1 MAWTLSTPALTQ
13 GAVPGGRGS
22 GSLRDS
28 SSRQRARLSLIT
40 SDIFFFTNPQ
50 LPPDLTQ
57 DCSILPGWGSLAVG
71 RQPGKLSSRATLL
84 LGPAARSPP
93 LPRSLTGKAP
103 RARACRVSEITL
115 QPPSTVSVA
124 LSHSRAALLPRP
136 QGSSLGNAAIAVSA
150 SWGSRA
156 VSDEGARPPVSTQE
170 TSAASHIVAGLFS
183 NANQGSFGEAG
194 RGATAAWGTPRG
206 LDAFLRVEVE
216 NGGGGGSGNVR
227 PRGLGWAWC
236 CPRRRGRGAGVCR
249 TRPRAQF

>member
-1 MAWTLSTPALTQ
+1 MARTLSTPALTQ

-71 RQPGKLSSRATLL
+71 RQPGKLSSRATFL

-183 NANQGSFGEAG
+183 NANQGSFWRGWEG
-194 RGATAAWGTPRG
+194 RYSSMGNPEGSRCFP
-206 LDAFLRVEVE
+206 ES
-216 NGGGGGSGNVR
+216 GGGEWGGRSGNVR

-236 CPRRRGRGAGVCR
+236 CPRRWGRGAGVCR